1 MNDLIASNK
10 RRTVALLV
18 GFVAFVVLV
27 GMAIGALVGNGT
39 TGTIVA
45 TVIAAVFAFLA
56 SDDASFVSGQA
67 IAVDGGFTAGHRF
80 GFSELMGLG

>member
-1 MNDLIASNK
+1 MNDLVTANK

-27 GMAIGALVGNGT
+27 GMAIGALVGNGP

-45 TVIAAVFAFLA
+45 TVIAAVFAFVGYWR
-56 SDDASFVSGQA
+56 SDA
-67 IAVDGGFTAGHRF
+67 IAFMTFCLRRSV
-80 GFSELMGLG
+80 ELVLCVRE